1 LPPDAL
7 NIMSDFSYIN
17 ITTTPPI
24 RKFIYDVCIRM
35 LVFIFPSS
43 PTPLV
48 VSLTQIG

>member
-24 RKFIYDVCIRM
+24 RKFIYDVCINTTISVGSFR
-35 LVFIFPSS
+35 SE
-43 PTPLV
+43 
-48 VSLTQIG
+48 